1 MQYQW
6 HLLNIRCQGCAKT
19 IRRQLAKLPQVT
31 DVSVDPEAKLLSFS
45 APEMMLGQVE
55 QRLKQI
61 GYVRSEQADENDAML
76 VARSVVS
83 CVVGKLS

>member
-31 DVSVDPEAKLLSFS
+31 EVSVDPEAKLLRFS
-45 APEMMLGQVE
+45 APEELVDQVE
-55 QRLKQI
+55 QSLRQK
-61 GYVRSEQADENDAML
+61 GYVRSEQADENDVLL

-83 CVVGKLS
+83 CMAGKLS